1 MKGKSFV
8 SFLSY
13 IAIALIAVAL
23 VVGKLLGWLV
33 NENVLKA
40 LILVAQIVAYTITAV
55 YAFGFARSKKSIA
68 WMIAYIIFVILIIV
82 FTGLNFNF

>member
-1 MKGKSFV
+1 MKGKAFV
-8 SFLSY
+8 SLLSY
-13 IAIALIAVAL
+13 FAIAFIAVAL

-33 NENVLKA
+33 HPNVLNA

-55 YAFGFARSKKSIA
+55 YAFGFAKSKKSIG

>member
-13 IAIALIAVAL
+13 IAIALIAVSL
-23 VVGKLLGWLV
+23 VLGKLLGWLV
-33 NENVLKA
+33 HPNVLNA

-55 YAFGFARSKKSIA
+55 YAFSFARSKKSIG
-68 WMIAYIIFVILIIV
+68 WMVAYIIFVILIIV
-82 FTGLNFNF
+82 FTGLNFKF